1 VARYKGQPVLV
12 DFWATW
18 CGPCRM
24 AMKTIEPLKKE
35 LWGKCAFVYV
45 TSPTSPQATWSK
57 MVPGIH
63 GDHFY
68 VSEKQWGT
76 LMKQFQVQGIPAY
89 IVVDSKGKGH
99 PWQGDKYGTSAGQS
113 DSRSA
118 RRTSTFLAVCRH
130 IESTG
135 VACSAS
141 ASRVEG
147 FGGAKPKA
155 GQCTEM
161 TIWQAICL
169 LLSEVLTEQGLPA
182 IPGRRCVSF
191 RPLLP
196 VGTQIATQQSESR
209 KPKGEETN

>member
-1 VARYKGQPVLV
+1 MKTTRILLVLLAMASGAICPQAASAQTAGKAATTRQVKAAKEATANIIQLSDTLTGNRIFQHIVARYKGQPVLV

-57 MVPGIH
+57 MVPDIH

-89 IVVDSKGKGH
+89 IVVDSKGRVQQKHIGFPGEDTLREELTKAKG
-99 PWQGDKYGTSAGQS
+99 K
-113 DSRSA
+113 
-118 RRTSTFLAVCRH
+118 
-130 IESTG
+130 
-135 VACSAS
+135 
-141 ASRVEG
+141 
-147 FGGAKPKA
+147 
-155 GQCTEM
+155 
-161 TIWQAICL
+161 
-169 LLSEVLTEQGLPA
+169 
-182 IPGRRCVSF
+182 
-191 RPLLP
+191 
-196 VGTQIATQQSESR
+196 
-209 KPKGEETN
+209 

>member
-1 VARYKGQPVLV
+1 MKTTRIMLVLLAMAGGAIFAQGVAAQTTTKATTTKQVKAAKEATANIVQLSDTLTGNRIFQQIVARYKGQPVLV

-57 MVPGIH
+57 MVPDIH

-89 IVVDSKGKGH
+89 VVVDSKGRVQQKHIGFPGEDTLREELTKAKG
-99 PWQGDKYGTSAGQS
+99 K
-113 DSRSA
+113 
-118 RRTSTFLAVCRH
+118 
-130 IESTG
+130 
-135 VACSAS
+135 
-141 ASRVEG
+141 
-147 FGGAKPKA
+147 
-155 GQCTEM
+155 
-161 TIWQAICL
+161 
-169 LLSEVLTEQGLPA
+169 
-182 IPGRRCVSF
+182 
-191 RPLLP
+191 
-196 VGTQIATQQSESR
+196 
-209 KPKGEETN
+209 